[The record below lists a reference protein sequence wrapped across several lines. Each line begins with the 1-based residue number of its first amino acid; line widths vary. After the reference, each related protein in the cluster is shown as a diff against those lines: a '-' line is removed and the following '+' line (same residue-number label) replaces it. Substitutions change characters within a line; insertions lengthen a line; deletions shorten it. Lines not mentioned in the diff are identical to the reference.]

1 MSVFITGSGTDVG
14 KTYVSCGVL
23 RAMQRQGRRV
33 RPLKPVLSG
42 VDDNNLD
49 NSDAGQLLLAAGGSL
64 DDVDATSPWRFRAPL
79 SPDAAAA
86 REGKTVPV
94 DDVVGFCTRALHE
107 GPCLVE
113 GVGGVLVP
121 LDDTRTVRDWM
132 KALQLPAV
140 VVTHA
145 ALGTL
150 SHTLCAVEAVHHA
163 GLDVAAVV
171 VNAATPMAPDG
182 PPLEETVATL
192 QRFLPPTTPV
202 VSVAHDASDEVTQ
215 ETFDAL
221 ATLLFPD
228 LMSTTL

>member
-14 KTYVSCGVL
+14 KTYVSCGL
-23 RAMQRQGRRV
+23 LQALHRRGQSV

-42 VDDNNLD
+42 VDDDTLTS
-49 NSDAGQLLLAAGGSL
+49 SDAGHLLAAAGRSV
-64 DDVDATSPWRFRAPL
+64 DDVDNTSPWRFSAPL

-86 REGKTVPV
+86 REGRAVPF
-94 DDVVGFCTRALHE
+94 DDVVAFCRRALDV

-121 LDDTRTVRDWM
+121 LDDTHTVRDWM
-132 KALQLPAV
+132 QALQLPAV

-150 SHTLCAVEAVHHA
+150 SHTLCAVEAVRHVD
-163 GLDVAAVV
+163 LRVAAVV
-171 VNAATPMAPDG
+171 VNAATPLATDG
-182 PPLEETVATL
+182 PPLDETVATL
-192 QRFLPPTTPV
+192 RRFLPDDTKLFAL
-202 VSVAHDASDEVTQ
+202 AHDAVEPSQ

-221 ATLLFPD
+221 ASLLFPPPT
-228 LMSTTL
+228 STTT